1 MNFILDSYQVEKACI
16 IRTWK
21 TGRADE
27 WIDRENEQYEKAG
40 IRLESISLKSFFCTY
55 FSAEEYDVFVECVE
69 QYLEETREIS
79 GCTSIKYLSSM
90 NLAVQKIYEEKI
102 LSDWDYKNY
111 QYKIIDSKNKRIQN
125 YLYLANTVIPENELK
140 NIDANYI
147 QRKLF
152 KSMLGCNEYAESFIT
167 SEWLYHSLKGKK
179 NFDYTSVI
187 SGYLKSIEQLLY
199 QIVLINVDNNCRIS
213 MSGAEKVRNKAIS
226 AGVKAYIYK
235 KNRWRKVSIGLSGY
249 YYIDL
254 TRDQIKYMN
263 SSIGSFEYFLRYNP
277 QIFYNHQLA
286 TMISDMVSCFRTECR
301 NSYFHTYNLKKWD
314 IVEKT
319 RSNALYLYYILL
331 GECII
336 PKEKEYELGIKS
348 TDDFDELCRKI
359 VFYGAYVNWQGIQN
373 AQKQELFLTTRI
385 DNDTYIV
392 VMTDGDEAILEKDRT
407 GKDGKLKICKDKY
420 MKVDCKN
427 LLLEKRNIEGPV
439 GTGNS
444 GFLSVPSGILD
455 AQNIP

>member
-1 MNFILDSYQVEKACI
+1 MEEKDFVNTENKDYRDIYVEETQNSIKMLKRFREAWLRSPLEWDSELFQYADSDFYFYRFVVDRQEKGKATLLINILYRLMEQYELSFEIPNDRRNIPFDFIIGNSCQRIGYTFSEFYGDEDVNGILDSYQVEKACI

-277 QIFYNHQLA
+277 TF
-286 TMISDMVSCFRTECR
+286 F
-301 NSYFHTYNLKKWD
+301 
-314 IVEKT
+314 
-319 RSNALYLYYILL
+319 
-331 GECII
+331 II
-336 PKEKEYELGIKS
+336 I
-348 TDDFDELCRKI
+348 
-359 VFYGAYVNWQGIQN
+359 N
-373 AQKQELFLTTRI
+373 
-385 DNDTYIV
+385 
-392 VMTDGDEAILEKDRT
+392 
-407 GKDGKLKICKDKY
+407 
-420 MKVDCKN
+420 
-427 LLLEKRNIEGPV
+427 
-439 GTGNS
+439 
-444 GFLSVPSGILD
+444 
-455 AQNIP
+455 